1 MADRETI
8 MSIVGLLRQGWSSA
22 AIAKELKVSQP
33 TVWAVRGNLTQGK
46 YGDKPPLASE
56 SVDVE
61 DGYDPAKKSAA
72 ILAGYW
78 STVAS
83 NSGMSS
89 DAAVEFS
96 RLLALITSPRKA
108 ERDQAKIEIRNFAE
122 KGGWKNTSKAS
133 VSQLTATTD
142 DDSEKHP
149 AAKRPNRWRRWTDEE
164 QERLLN
170 YWSASDCTRDEK
182 ALKQVSDLII
192 RSPLAVV
199 CRLFKIG
206 LISVDQGNALCIS
219 ANTSVLLSET
229 NLVKPQVDKS
239 NQLAEIA
246 VDVENVD
253 SEESPA
259 DEVPSARICISCTT
273 PIPVSRLT
281 LVPHALRC
289 ARCQSDVEK
298 STDYHQYIDEGLA
311 GTREAHKILRGNL
324 MSDMIKRNR
333 D

>member
-22 AIAKELKVSQP
+22 SIAKELKVSEP
-33 TVWAVRGNLTQGK
+33 TVWDVKWNLSQGK
-46 YGDKPPLASE
+46 YGDKPPPVSE
-56 SVDVE
+56 CEEVGV
-61 DGYDPAKKSAA
+61 GYDPAKKSAA

-78 STVAS
+78 RTVAS
-83 NSGMSS
+83 QSGTPG

-108 ERDQAKIEIRNFAE
+108 DRDKAKNEIRNFAE
-122 KGGWKNTSKAS
+122 KGGWENISKAS
-133 VSQLTATTD
+133 ASQSTAIT
-142 DDSEKHP
+142 DDSENHP
-149 AAKRPNRWRRWTDEE
+149 AIKQPNRVRRWTDEE
-164 QERLLN
+164 EKRLIN
-170 YWSASDCTRDEK
+170 YWTASDCARDEK
-182 ALKQVSDLII
+182 ALQQVSDLIK
-192 RSPLAVV
+192 RTPLAVV

-206 LISVDQGNALCIS
+206 LISIDQGDALCIS
-219 ANTSVLLSET
+219 ANTSKLLSKT
-229 NLVKPQVDKS
+229 NLVNPKVDKS

-246 VDVENVD
+246 ADEENVD
-253 SEESPA
+253 SEESLA
-259 DEVPSARICISCTT
+259 DEVTSERLCISCSR
-273 PIPVSRLT
+273 PIPASRLI

-298 STDYHQYIDEGLA
+298 NTDYHQYIDEGLA

-324 MSDMIKRNR
+324 MSDIIKRTK